1 MTWSTNKEV
10 NLMKITF
17 IGTGVM
23 GGAMAGRLMAAGH
36 DLTVYNRTKAKA
48 EALIR
53 KGARWAETAEEA
65 AADAEVVITMVGFP
79 KDVESVYFGEEAH
92 PGIIEAAPAGAL
104 LIDMTTTSPSLSVRI
119 AKKAAMA
126 GLSALDA
133 PVSGGDVGA
142 RAGTLSIMV
151 GGDPAAFEKAQPLLK
166 AMGSQ
171 VIYEGGPGSGQ
182 HTKMA
187 NQIAIAGT
195 VAGVCEAVKY
205 GQMMGLD
212 IDKMLGSIGAGAA
225 GSWQMANLAPK
236 MAAGDYD
243 PGFYV
248 KHMIKDLTIAGN
260 ESDAKDIHLLVL
272 ETVRTMY
279 KALRRRG
286 MGECGTQAIA
296 AYYDQAEADA
306 ADDLDE
312 A

>member
-1 MTWSTNKEV
+1 MATKNKEV
-10 NLMKITF
+10 KQMKIAF

-48 EALIR
+48 EALIQ
-53 KGARWAETAEEA
+53 KGARWAKTAEEA

-92 PGIIEAAPAGAL
+92 SGIIEAAPAGAL
-104 LIDMTTTSPSLSVRI
+104 LIDMTTTSPSLSQRI
-119 AKKAAMA
+119 ARDAALA
-126 GLSALDA
+126 GLLALDA

-151 GGDPAAFEKAQPLLK
+151 GGDPAAFEKARPLLK
-166 AMGSQ
+166 IMGSQ
-171 VIYEGGPGSGQ
+171 VVYEGGPGSGQ

-260 ESDAKDIHLLVL
+260 ESDAKDTHLLVL
-272 ETVRTMY
+272 ETVRAMY

>member
-1 MTWSTNKEV
+1 
-10 NLMKITF
+10 MKITF

-23 GGAMAGRLMAAGH
+23 GGAMAGHLMAAGH

-187 NQIAIAGT
+187 NQIAIAG
-195 VAGVCEAVKY
+195 
-205 GQMMGLD
+205 
-212 IDKMLGSIGAGAA
+212 
-225 GSWQMANLAPK
+225 
-236 MAAGDYD
+236 
-243 PGFYV
+243 
-248 KHMIKDLTIAGN
+248 N

>member
-1 MTWSTNKEV
+1 
-10 NLMKITF
+10 MKITF

-171 VIYEGGPGSGQ
+171 VVYEGGPDSGQ
-182 HTKMA
+182 HTKMKLPA
-187 NQIAIAGT
+187 SLKNVEGLVRVEHPQGLH
-195 VAGVCEAVKY
+195 VALKRLEPSNEVEQNAPRRLAVSRQY
-205 GQMMGLD
+205 
-212 IDKMLGSIGAGAA
+212 
-225 GSWQMANLAPK
+225 
-236 MAAGDYD
+236 
-243 PGFYV
+243 
-248 KHMIKDLTIAGN
+248 
-260 ESDAKDIHLLVL
+260 
-272 ETVRTMY
+272 
-279 KALRRRG
+279 
-286 MGECGTQAIA
+286 
-296 AYYDQAEADA
+296 
-306 ADDLDE
+306 
-312 A
+312 

>member
-1 MTWSTNKEV
+1 MATKNKEV
-10 NLMKITF
+10 KQMKIAF

-48 EALIR
+48 EALIQ
-53 KGARWAETAEEA
+53 KGARWAKTAEEA

-92 PGIIEAAPAGAL
+92 SGIIEAAPAGAL
-104 LIDMTTTSPSLSVRI
+104 LIDMTTTSPSLSQRI
-119 AKKAAMA
+119 ARDAALA
-126 GLSALDA
+126 GLLALDA

-151 GGDPAAFEKAQPLLK
+151 GGDPAAFEKARPLLK
-166 AMGSQ
+166 IMGSQ
-171 VIYEGGPGSGQ
+171 VVYEGGPGSGQ

-212 IDKMLGSIGAGAA
+212 IDKMLDSIGAGAA

-260 ESDAKDIHLLVL
+260 ESDAKDTHLLVL
-272 ETVRTMY
+272 ETVRAMY